1 MRRAALFALALA
13 AACRGAASPTAQRS
27 AASDASAD
35 AARAPATPCEQL
47 MAEGARAVAAWR
59 RHSPAVTDAARW
71 RAIAALNHCEAGEG
85 GAWATVLDA
94 PTGNA
99 PRDASAG
106 RFKLVWLADGG
117 ARSEALPAIVDDGD
131 TFTLR
136 PNEDNWSSGPAG
148 TTTLGAW
155 TLFDY
160 DGDHVAEALIPLTG
174 RAADGAEASHVLVWQ
189 ATASRV
195 QPFEPAMGLHPVGV
209 GDFDSDGR
217 PDLFTHADLV
227 TRYVTANASST
238 LHGPRLAAVSRPG
251 GVFLTSSGAALRHGR
266 TQCPAP
272 PSTYFSPDGAPGPAA
287 MNVAC
292 AVLWR
297 VPVSQIVNALHR
309 ESATIA
315 PDARPPTATL
325 NALVEMAQS
334 TPQADVRDA
343 VSFRFE
349 EIPPSS
355 LDAGDAPPRGVYT
368 LHVEGGGGGFEPTV
382 NLGELAGTCSVDTP
396 ARAIVAGLRCWWAG
410 AGDEFQVLRRGPS
423 LVAQRRAISE
433 ASAPTAWRDVGRAT
447 VNPTSPLR
455 AGDID

>member
-1 MRRAALFALALA
+1 
-13 AACRGAASPTAQRS
+13 
-27 AASDASAD
+27 
-35 AARAPATPCEQL
+35 
-47 MAEGARAVAAWR
+47 MAEGAQAVDAWR

-71 RAIAALNHCEAGEG
+71 RAIAALNRCEAGEG

-99 PRDASAG
+99 QRDASAG
-106 RFKLVWLADGG
+106 RFKLVWLAEGG
-117 ARSEALPAIVDDGD
+117 ARSEAFPALVDDGD

-148 TTTLGAW
+148 TTALGTW

-160 DGDHVAEALIPLTG
+160 DGDHVAEAIIPVTG
-174 RAADGAEASHVLVWQ
+174 RAEDGTEAAHVLVWK

-209 GDFDSDGR
+209 GDFDNDGR
-217 PDLFTHADLV
+217 PDLYTHADLV
-227 TRYVTANASST
+227 SRYVHAQDFHRA
-238 LHGPRLAAVSRPG
+238 LLGPRLAAVSRPG

-266 TQCPAP
+266 LQCPAAP
-272 PSTYFSPDGAPGPAA
+272 TTFFGPDGTIGDAA
-287 MNVAC
+287 KNVAC
-292 AVLWR
+292 AALWR
-297 VPVSQIVNALHR
+297 VPLAQITAALRR
-309 ESATIA
+309 ECPSNVAE
-315 PDARPPTATL
+315 ARPCDEARDGL
-325 NALVEMAQS
+325 IEMAQA

-355 LDAGDAPPRGVYT
+355 LDAGDAPPRGTYT
-368 LHVEGGGGGFEPTV
+368 LHVEGNGGGFEPTV
-382 NLGELAGTCSVDTP
+382 SLGELSGTCSVDPAAP
-396 ARAIVAGLRCWWAG
+396 ARGVVAGLRCWWAG
-410 AGDEFQVLRRGPS
+410 AGDELQVLRRGAS
-423 LVAQRRAISE
+423 LVVQRRATSE
-433 ASAPTAWRDVGRAT
+433 ESAPSPWRDVGRAT